1 VTSPARP
8 WAETQP
14 ERTAQ
19 SWQRTGLGMLAV
31 AGLLGHGSVRSD
43 RPVLLALAGGVALIG
58 LFVLGGL
65 APARRRRLH
74 RVADADADAAAPR
87 SMALVTGAVVLI
99 GLTVAAAALSLR

>member
-1 VTSPARP
+1 VTTPARP

-31 AGLLGHGSVRSD
+31 AGLLGHGAVRSD
-43 RPVLLALAGGVALIG
+43 RSVLLALAGCVALIG
-58 LFVLGGL
+58 LAVLGGL

-74 RVADADADAAAPR
+74 RVAADDVDAAAPR

-99 GLTVAAAALSLR
+99 GIAVAGAALSLR

>member
-31 AGLLGHGSVRSD
+31 AGLLGHGAARSGQ
-43 RPVLLALAGGVALIG
+43 PVLLALAGFVALIG

-74 RVADADADAAAPR
+74 RVAAADVDAAAPR
-87 SMALVTGAVVLI
+87 SMALVTSAVALI
-99 GLTVAAAALSLR
+99 GVAVAGAAISLR

>member
-1 VTSPARP
+1 MTSPARP

-31 AGLLGHGSVRSD
+31 AGLLGHGAVKSG

-74 RVADADADAAAPR
+74 RVAAADVDAAAPR
-87 SMALVTGAVVLI
+87 SMALVTAAVALI
-99 GLTVAAAALSLR
+99 GIAVSGAALSLR